1 MTISRTELVAA
12 VAERA
17 MLTKSQAAA
26 AVEAYESAIV
36 EAVKRREQVRLNGF
50 ITVDVVDRAERQGR
64 NPRTGEALTIAASS
78 APRITPGKNLKDAAA
93 TSRS

>member
-12 VAERA
+12 VAQRA

-36 EAVKRREQVRLNGF
+36 EAVTRREQVRLNGF
-50 ITVDVVDRAERQGR
+50 ITVDVFDRAERQGR
-64 NPRTGEALTIAASS
+64 NPRTGEPLTIAASS
-78 APRITPGKNLKDAAA
+78 APRVTPGKTLKDATAA
-93 TSRS
+93 SRS

>member
-36 EAVKRREQVRLNGF
+36 EAVKCRVQVRLNGF

-64 NPRTGEALTIAASS
+64 NPRTGEPLTIAASS
-78 APRITPGKNLKDAAA
+78 AP
-93 TSRS
+93 